1 MSDSSSFARRGMPW
15 LVVAGV
21 LVAAVSLRGPIVA
34 PTPVMRAIE
43 HDLGIGSAAAGLL
56 TTVPVLMFAL
66 LTPVAVLMIHRAG
79 AERAL
84 LLSLCGVLVGTVVRA
99 VPGFGW
105 MLAGTVLI
113 GAAITVGNVV
123 IPVIIRREV
132 PPERVGFVT
141 AAYAATLNVGSL
153 VTSLGTA
160 PLAVWV
166 GWPAALLCW
175 SALTIA
181 GAALWGVHL
190 RRRGSV
196 EPDRYSGAPRTA
208 PIPVVSDYDPATIT
222 GPLPALTRSRRER
235 NVLRLPITW
244 LLMTVFAL
252 QCTMYYALTTW
263 LPSITAD
270 VLALD
275 ASGAGAIASLFQGV
289 GILGAFVVPIL
300 GRFAPRVVPPLTI
313 CVCWL
318 AVTLGL
324 LLAPHLLWVWLS
336 IGAIG
341 HAGGFVVVFAALV
354 AVARNDTEAAA
365 MSATVQG
372 GGYAVGAFGAPI
384 MGALHE
390 ATGTW
395 TPALAMLAGLAVL
408 YTAVMLAAVAASRRA

>member
-15 LVVAGV
+15 LIVAGV

-56 TTVPVLMFAL
+56 TTVPVLMFAV

-84 LLSLCGVLVGTVVRA
+84 LLSLCGVLVGTFVRA
-99 VPGFGW
+99 LPGFGW
-105 MLAGTVLI
+105 MLAGTVVI

-123 IPVIIRREV
+123 VPVIIRREV

-153 VTSLGTA
+153 ITSLGTA
-160 PLAVWV
+160 PLAAWI
-166 GWPAALLCW
+166 GWSGALLCW
-175 SALTIA
+175 SGLTV
-181 GAALWGVHL
+181 AAIVLWGVHL
-190 RRRGSV
+190 RRRRGGA
-196 EPDRYSGAPRTA
+196 DRYSGAPRTA
-208 PIPVVSDYDPATIT
+208 SIPVISDYDPATIT
-222 GPLPALTRSRRER
+222 GPMPVVSRSRS
-235 NVLRLPITW
+235 VLRLPITW
-244 LLMTVFAL
+244 LLMVVFGL

-275 ASGAGAIASLFQGV
+275 AAAAGAIASVYQGV
-289 GILGAFVVPIL
+289 GILGAFVVPLL
-300 GRFAPRVVPPLTI
+300 GRFTPRLVPPLTI
-313 CVCWL
+313 CACWL
-318 AVTLGL
+318 TVTIGL

-341 HAGGFVVVFAALV
+341 HAGGFVVVFSALV
-354 AVARNDTEAAA
+354 AVARSDGEAAG

-372 GGYAVGAFGAPI
+372 GGYAIGAFGAPI

-390 ATGTW
+390 ATGAW
-395 TPALAMLAGLAVL
+395 TLALGILVGLAAIYTLVMM
-408 YTAVMLAAVAASRRA
+408 TAVAFSRRA